1 MTYRMF
7 EVMHE
12 THYEYSG
19 SVELAQHLAYL
30 KPCEDAFQM
39 IERHVLEIGPEPSW
53 QLPSVDDFGNHRHFF
68 SMYAPH
74 SDLKVVALSRVGVAT
89 RFANIDL
96 EATLPWEDAEAR
108 LRYLS
113 GVSWQPES
121 EFSFVS
127 PYVPVHKDLTA
138 YARES
143 FTEGRPI
150 GIAAH
155 ELMQRIYRDFEY
167 ASEATEI
174 STPLIDA
181 FRQRQGVCQDFA
193 HILISCVRGLGLA
206 GRYVSGY
213 LLTHS
218 KEKHEAYVGADASH
232 AWASVH
238 CPGLGTN
245 GDWLDLDPT
254 NDVVPG
260 NGHVT
265 LARGRDYGDVTPLR
279 GIIRGGGE
287 HDLSVAVSVIPDDY
301 R

>member
-1 MTYRMF
+1 
-7 EVMHE
+7 
-12 THYEYSG
+12 
-19 SVELAQHLAYL
+19 
-30 KPCEDAFQM
+30 
-39 IERHVLEIGPEPSW
+39 
-53 QLPSVDDFGNHRHFF
+53 
-68 SMYAPH
+68 
-74 SDLKVVALSRVGVAT
+74 
-89 RFANIDL
+89 
-96 EATLPWEDAEAR
+96 LPWEDAEAR